1 MPSPQIFPL
10 SYCTDSQAYFK
21 SLHQLPGSVWLDSGN
36 PRNYNARYDILSALP
51 REQISSL
58 PGGCSIRHRDGR
70 SENFASTAIV
80 CVESRLASLRDT
92 QSYDTTGTDDRPF
105 TGGAIG
111 YLGYEAMHGEFG
123 LTSKPGDGP
132 DLPDSYFGIYDWAL
146 IQDHLRREAYLFFL
160 ADCPSEIID
169 QVRQQIDS
177 GPVIR
182 PSFTCGPLLPD
193 ISRDA
198 YFDRVERAQAYIRA
212 GDCYQVNFTQ
222 RFAGEFSGSTVAAY
236 SRLREA
242 LPSPFSAYM
251 DTPTGT
257 LLSLSPERFVE
268 LNGRRVCT
276 QPIKGTAPRGGSP
289 AEDDA
294 LARKLQASEKNRA
307 ENVMIVDLLRNDLS
321 KVCEPFSVEVP
332 ELFSL
337 QTFANVHHLVSTV
350 TGRLRDNISQFDLLN
365 ACFPGGSI
373 TGAPKRR
380 AMEIIDELEYHKRS
394 VYCGSVIY
402 MSLNGRMDSSIAIRT
417 LVQSEDRIYCW
428 GGGGIVADSDP
439 EQEYQESLHKIGLLL
454 DTLHTDVDQRT

>member
-1 MPSPQIFPL
+1 MPSPQIYPL
-10 SYCTDSQAYFK
+10 SYCTDSQTWFE

-36 PRNYNARYDILSALP
+36 PRSYNARYDILSALP

-58 PGGCSIRHRDGR
+58 PGGCDIQHRDGR
-70 SENFASTAIV
+70 NEKATASTLAYL
-80 CVESRLASLRDT
+80 ESRLANLREA
-92 QSYDTTGTDDRPF
+92 QSYDTIENDDRPF

-111 YLGYEAMHGEFG
+111 YLGYEAMHQEFG
-123 LTSKPGDGP
+123 LAPKPDDRP

-146 IQDHLRREAYLFFL
+146 IQDHLKREAYLFFL
-160 ADCPSEIID
+160 PDCPNEIID
-169 QVRQQIDS
+169 RVRQQIDS
-177 GPVIR
+177 GPTAL

-193 ISRDA
+193 ISRNS
-198 YFDRVERAQAYIRA
+198 YLDRVERAQAYIRA

-222 RFAGEFSGSTVAAY
+222 RFAGDFSGSTAAAY
-236 SRLREA
+236 LRLREA

-251 DTPTGT
+251 DLPVGT

-276 QPIKGTAPRGGSP
+276 QPIKGTAPRGASP

-294 LARKLQASEKNRA
+294 LARELQASEKNRA

-350 TGRLRDNISQFDLLN
+350 TGTLRDSINQFDLLN

-373 TGAPKRR
+373 TGAPKKR
-380 AMEIIDELEYHKRS
+380 AMEVIDELEEHKRS

-417 LVQSEDRIYCW
+417 LVQSDDRIYCW
-428 GGGGIVADSDP
+428 GGGGIVSDSDP
-439 EQEYQESLHKIGLLL
+439 ELEYQESLHKIGLLL
-454 DTLHTDVDQRT
+454 ETLRLG